1 MLNKL
6 PDDGRALILLE
17 FVREILMHAGNA
29 DLLNLKNVVSEE
41 EKELKKFFNL
51 LKNTQAI

>member
-41 EKELKKFFNL
+41 EKELKIS
-51 LKNTQAI
+51 QREM